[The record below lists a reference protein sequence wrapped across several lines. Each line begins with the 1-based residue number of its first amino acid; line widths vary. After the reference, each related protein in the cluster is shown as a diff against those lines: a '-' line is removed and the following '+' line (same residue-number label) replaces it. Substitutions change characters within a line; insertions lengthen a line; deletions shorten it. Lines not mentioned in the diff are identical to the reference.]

1 MKNLFKNID
10 EKNINKLLKK
20 LESTI
25 INFKKDSVILSTSKN
40 ENIIGIIT
48 KGLIKII
55 RTDYNGNRTIIEELG
70 QNDIFSSYI
79 YSIKNSEYDIVTV
92 EDTEIIIIDYLNIIN
107 YDENSLYY
115 IQFIKNIL
123 EITNDKV
130 QEKNNR
136 IEILTKKSIRDKLLE
151 YFNQISKKNGSKNI
165 YLPFTFT
172 DLADYLSVDR
182 SAMSRE
188 LKNLKDEG
196 FINIKQKRITLL
208 Y

>member
-1 MKNLFKNID
+1 M
-10 EKNINKLLKK
+10 
-20 LESTI
+20 
-25 INFKKDSVILSTSKN
+25 
-40 ENIIGIIT
+40 
-48 KGLIKII
+48 
-55 RTDYNGNRTIIEELG
+55 G

-79 YSIKNSEYDIVTV
+79 YSIKNSGYDIVTV

>member
-182 SAMSRE
+182 RAMSRE

>member
-92 EDTEIIIIDYLNIIN
+92 EDTEIIILDYLNIIN